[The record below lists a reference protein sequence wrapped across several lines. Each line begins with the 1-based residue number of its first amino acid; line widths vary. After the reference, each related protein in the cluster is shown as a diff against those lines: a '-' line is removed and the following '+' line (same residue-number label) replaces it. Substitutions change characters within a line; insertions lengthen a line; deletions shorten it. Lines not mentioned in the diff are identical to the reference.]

1 MNFGLARRGVRALLF
16 LPTLFAWCA
25 ADAADFSAGNI
36 TFQIERAAVTNR
48 IEKQPGHSPQNQTS
62 NFQNLPTLARICTP
76 ENKRAWVSVSGFCH
90 VLDFYGL
97 GPTDLPD
104 FPSGELVL
112 KALTDEPAAIQTF
125 RKSPFVKT
133 ENGLRY
139 LLFDD
144 ASFDTDIGEAHRD
157 QCLAMFAALNL
168 PLSTPVRLKSGAYS
182 LADLL
187 SESLGGFSFDQR
199 ELAWSAMAF
208 ARYVP
213 PQKEWTNRAGARM
226 NFSELVRK
234 LLRADLNAQKCAG
247 IHVFEA
253 LILIGKADRKNFLL
267 DEETRAEL
275 NSHLKTVVEEIIHN
289 QREDGSWSRSWCAA
303 VNDYSEPMTP
313 FQMSFLVTG
322 HLAEVLE
329 KLEPPLRPPKSVFLN
344 AARWTTNAM
353 NGTEIRPNG
362 FWVCPFT
369 HAACGVHSA
378 LRGANR

>member
-1 MNFGLARRGVRALLF
+1 MFILL
-16 LPTLFAWCA
+16 TMFAWCA
-25 ADAADFSAGNI
+25 ADAANFSAGNI
-36 TFQIERAAVTNR
+36 TFQIERDAVTNR
-48 IEKQPGHSPQNQTS
+48 IEKQPEHSPQNQTS

-112 KALTDEPAAIQTF
+112 KALTDEPVAIQTF
-125 RKSPFVKT
+125 GKSPFVKT

-139 LLFDD
+139 SLFDD
-144 ASFDTDIGEAHRD
+144 SSLDTDIGEAHRD
-157 QCLAMFAALNL
+157 QCLAMFAALDL
-168 PLSTPVRLKSGAYS
+168 PLSTPVHLKSGAYS

-253 LILIGKADRKNFLL
+253 LILIGEADRKNSLL
-267 DEETRAEL
+267 DGGTRAQL
-275 NSHLKTVVEEIIHN
+275 NSHLQTAVEEIIRRQHAG
-289 QREDGSWSRSWCAA
+289 GSWSRSWCAA
-303 VNDYSEPMTP
+303 VNDDSEPMTP

-329 KLEPPLRPPKSVFLN
+329 KLEPSLRPPKNVLRN
-344 AARWTTNAM
+344 AAHWITNSM
-353 NGTEIRPNG
+353 TSTEIRPNG

-369 HAACGVHSA
+369 HAAH
-378 LRGANR
+378 GARDISVETNR